1 MRSEDGAMRIIL
13 AFCLAT
19 GLIAVPATAAERSY
33 TLTSFDRIR
42 VEGPHAVN
50 LTTNRSPFARATG
63 SSRAIEGVS
72 LRVEGRTLYVRA
84 DRSAWG
90 GNPDQPAGP
99 VVISI
104 GTYELAQASL
114 SGAGS
119 LAIDRLRGLSFG
131 LVVSGSGSATVADV
145 QIDTLRVSVA
155 GSAQVK
161 LAGRAKQFTALVRGA
176 GGVES
181 PGLAVKDAVL
191 SAHGPATIRA
201 AASNSAKITAS
212 GTASVAIEGGAACT
226 LKVSGS
232 ASVTGC

>member
-1 MRSEDGAMRIIL
+1 MRIIL
-13 AFCLAT
+13 TRSLLAAALVAA
-19 GLIAVPATAAERSY
+19 GLTVPAAAAERSY

-42 VEGPHAVN
+42 VEGPYAVD
-50 LTTNRSPFARATG
+50 LVTNRAPFARASG
-63 SSRAIEGVS
+63 SLRAIEGVS

-90 GNPDQPAGP
+90 GNPDRPAGP
-99 VVISI
+99 VTIAI
-104 GTYELAQASL
+104 GTHDLALASL

-119 LAIDRLRGLSFG
+119 LVIDRVRGLAFG
-131 LVVSGSGSATVADV
+131 LIVSGSGSVTIADV
-145 QIDTLRVSVA
+145 DLDQLRVSVA
-155 GSAQVK
+155 GSAQAK

-176 GGVES
+176 GGVDS
-181 PGLAVKDAVL
+181 AGLAVKDATL

-201 AASNSAKITAS
+201 NAATTAKITAS
-212 GTASVAIEGGAACT
+212 GTASVALDGGAACT